1 MDFLS
6 GKKTLV
12 INVLMVL
19 AAALGAV
26 GETGWVS
33 AQVMVYAISIVN
45 IALRFLTTGPQTII
59 PGGSSCR
66 RWWRWPW
73 SCFPAARCR
82 GRVR

>member
-59 PGGSSCR
+59 PGGSS
-66 RWWRWPW
+66 
-73 SCFPAARCR
+73 
-82 GRVR
+82 

>member
-26 GETGWVS
+26 GDTGWVS

-45 IALRFLTTGPQTII
+45 IALRFLTTGPQTIL
-59 PGGSSCR
+59 PGGSS
-66 RWWRWPW
+66 
-73 SCFPAARCR
+73 
-82 GRVR
+82 

>member
-45 IALRFLTTGPQTII
+45 IALRFLTTGPQTLL
-59 PGGSSCR
+59 PGGSS
-66 RWWRWPW
+66 
-73 SCFPAARCR
+73 
-82 GRVR
+82 